1 MSVEGADV
9 SLRGGRECPVPATVS
24 SWHTQSSQQ
33 AHSSCLRAPLCFEE
47 EFAVQ
52 DWLHTALQQWLLI
65 YILGGL
71 PFDIV
76 DFFICEL
83 EDVIMEGLTVTIW
96 SGITAKIYSAR

>member
-9 SLRGGRECPVPATVS
+9 SFRRGREHLVAATVPPR
-24 SWHTQSSQQ
+24 HTQSSQQ
-33 AHSSCLRAPLCFEE
+33 AHSSCLCAPLCFEE
-47 EFAVQ
+47 EFAIQ

-83 EDVIMEGLTVTIW
+83 EDVIMEGLTVTIR